1 MDITVVIPVYNG
13 KKYLEKCVESLQM
26 NNYNDYELLLIDDG
40 STDGTSELCDTLASK
55 DNHIK
60 VFHLKNAGCSAARN
74 FGVQRAEGKYILF
87 VDQDDYVS
95 SNYLER
101 VALSINKN
109 PDMILF
115 QWERVTRRDENI
127 NDSGQS
133 IEIREYG
140 VKDRKYLISN
150 LLYVTDPEL
159 KSASLVFPWA
169 KAYSKDFLLK
179 NNLLFNSDVK
189 ICEDVWFNISCLKKS
204 TKVLF
209 DTSRVYCYYD
219 NPKSQGSSYNKE
231 CGEIG
236 VTANLLIEELLGD
249 LLNENEIKIANA
261 YSHIYRYWWCVV
273 ADFYNVDNHDT
284 IFQRAKRMKQLS
296 QKQGYRD
303 KWKYLDKNMLK
314 NMDTNMRLVMKQIKN
329 KNFLVASFLCKCRIV
344 LKKLRM
350 GVN

>member
-1 MDITVVIPVYNG
+1 M
-13 KKYLEKCVESLQM
+13 
-26 NNYNDYELLLIDDG
+26 
-40 STDGTSELCDTLASK
+40 
-55 DNHIK
+55 
-60 VFHLKNAGCSAARN
+60 
-74 FGVQRAEGKYILF
+74 
-87 VDQDDYVS
+87 
-95 SNYLER
+95 
-101 VALSINKN
+101 
-109 PDMILF
+109 
-115 QWERVTRRDENI
+115 
-127 NDSGQS
+127 
-133 IEIREYG
+133 
-140 VKDRKYLISN
+140 
-150 LLYVTDPEL
+150 
-159 KSASLVFPWA
+159 
-169 KAYSKDFLLK
+169 
-179 NNLLFNSDVK
+179 LFNSDVK

-249 LLNENEIKIANA
+249 LLNDNEIKVANA